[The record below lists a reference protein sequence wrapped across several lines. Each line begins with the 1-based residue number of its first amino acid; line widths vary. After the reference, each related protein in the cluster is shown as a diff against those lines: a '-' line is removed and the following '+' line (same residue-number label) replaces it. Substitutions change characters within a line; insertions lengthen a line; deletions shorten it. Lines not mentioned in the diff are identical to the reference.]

1 MIRLQL
7 QKGLV
12 LGPAEET
19 KGKVEGTSGKFVKME
34 AVTVKRVKVAPM
46 GIKMMLVRIK

>member
-1 MIRLQL
+1 M

-19 KGKVEGTSGKFVKME
+19 KGKEEGTWGKFVKME
-34 AVTVKRVKVAPM
+34 AVTVERVKVAPM
-46 GIKMMLVRIK
+46 GLKMVLVRIQ